1 MYHLEGLP
9 MTSDGLLQVVRELAE
24 ASGALVN
31 GDPEPFKSHW
41 SHADDVTIF
50 GGYGKHEQG
59 WERVSSRLDW
69 ASARFRAGE
78 INYELLTAGS
88 SGDLGYAVG
97 IERGRATVLD
107 HGASGEI
114 VLRVTHLFRR
124 EHGRWAVIHRHA
136 DAVTEIQAASHLL
149 RDR

>member
-1 MYHLEGLP
+1 
-9 MTSDGLLQVVRELAE
+9 MTSAGLLQVVRELAE

-41 SHADDVTIF
+41 SQADDVTIF

-59 WERVSSRLDW
+59 WAQVSSRLDW
-69 ASARFRAGE
+69 ASARFHAGE

-97 IERGRATVLD
+97 IERGHATVVN
-107 HGASGEI
+107 HGESGEI

-124 EHGRWAVIHRHA
+124 ENGRWAVIHRHA
-136 DAVTEIQAASHLL
+136 DTVTEIQAPSHLL
-149 RDR
+149 HDR